1 MEGKRWAISTL
12 VLAVI
17 LLTVA
22 IAIAVDTIGKE
33 RYEAGQNDLY
43 IKTSQTGALAKA
55 IGNFTY
61 GVLSPDGCIAQ
72 CNRLGCDIQPG

>member
-1 MEGKRWAISTL
+1 MVATI

-17 LLTVA
+17 IVAFVMATVA
-22 IAIAVDTIGKE
+22 DTMAKE

-43 IKTSQTGALAKA
+43 IKTSQTGASAKA

-72 CNRLGCDIQPG
+72 CNRLGCNIQPG